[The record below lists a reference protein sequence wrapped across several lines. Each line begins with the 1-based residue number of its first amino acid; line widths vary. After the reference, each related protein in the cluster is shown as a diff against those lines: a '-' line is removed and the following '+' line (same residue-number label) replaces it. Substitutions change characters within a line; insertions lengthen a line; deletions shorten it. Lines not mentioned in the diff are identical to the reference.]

1 MNIPNE
7 LLPHGDSFFY
17 AQTEQKSNSQ
27 PLYKIPVKRQA
38 LEAKNRYIL

>member
-1 MNIPNE
+1 MSCFPPE
-7 LLPHGDSFFY
+7 AAFFY
-17 AQTEQKSNSQ
+17 AQTEQKSISQ